1 MAASPRHPVTTAPLP
16 QLLSALEVWGF
27 GLSGLL
33 LWLGPGPAANSALGP
48 AALWV
53 WVPCAIAGT
62 MLNLQVR
69 RLAIAYPTVAGGTP
83 NYVSHLLGR
92 YPFWARFSAIGYF
105 LGWISVPAMNGILL
119 AELVTANLQGL
130 GLSLPTE
137 PLKVLFTAIP
147 FIVAYS
153 GTRAISIL
161 HLFFTLPAIGLLVL
175 LCVQGLAWLA
185 IAPDSPALL
194 EPLTAVPL
202 PVPWAQWYFLGVYAA
217 YGCETASS
225 FIADNRNPK
234 KTTPSLRVAAALLPL
249 VYICGSWLLAC
260 LATDDTTTGT
270 FLSLLAVAR
279 PIWGDGASLV
289 VTFLMVAGCLLSSAT
304 AVANSPR
311 VLYQLARDGH
321 LSPLFAV
328 VSRRGAFGPGLTFTF
343 VLSILCLLWGDVAR
357 VVMVTGT
364 GYLCSMIGTHVGL
377 WVQRDRAEVLWPT
390 WALGFALVEGAVLV
404 VGGLA
409 WSWVDL
415 AVGLLLPIAVMGLD
429 RLLAAVPWRYG
440 SVRWWQR
447 HYQRPARVG
456 RDFAAVQ
463 IAVLLVLLC
472 GATLASWLTQA
483 YLHRAAIEQGAAL
496 GRAGVASNNL
506 LVMLL
511 MVLAFVG
518 VAIACW
524 TSLPQSEALAESRD
538 RSELLFQIAQD
549 AIVILDAQGT
559 IRQLNPAAMALL
571 NLDAIAAIGRSIQ
584 DLLVDLP
591 SAVDRWPRRSE
602 QPLRRLN
609 QAPPDEAEHQDALDD
624 GDRVV
629 DMALSPLDAGDG
641 VEYLVMLRDITERKR
656 AEAALRASELQLRQW
671 ASELE
676 SRVRDRTADLQK
688 AMEAADLANHAKSE
702 FIASMS
708 HELRTPLNGIL
719 GYAQIL
725 QQSDLTPG
733 DRRGVDI
740 IERCGRHLL
749 TLIND
754 ILDLSK
760 IEARKMELYPQ
771 PLHLPALLQ
780 AVVEMCRVRADS
792 KDLPVEYMPDDRLPE
807 GVEAD
812 EKRLR
817 QVLINLL
824 GNAIKFTDRGCVTFW
839 VEHQGEVTLPG
850 PTGDRV
856 GVRLR
861 FEIVDT
867 GIGMDPDRLQQ
878 IFLPFEQVSGGSHKA
893 EGTGLGLTIAQQIV
907 QLMGGQIQVASTL
920 GVGSRFWFELV
931 LPRSDEWIHH
941 QESDRGRPLGYG
953 GPRRRILVVDDR
965 WENRSVVAQLLGSLG
980 FEIDEADNGR
990 TALEQARRD
999 RPDLIITDLA
1009 MPEMDGYELLQQLRQ
1024 DPHLQT
1030 LPVLVSSASVSV
1042 EDRRRSTIAGGDR
1055 FLPKPVRAE
1064 ELYEAIAALL
1074 SLTWHYG
1081 DDGEPEAPAIAPDGP
1096 DGPDAPSDAAPE
1108 RPQADPQLPD
1118 GSLEHLIDLARQ
1130 GLMRDLAAA
1139 ADELGATHP
1148 PLKATCDR
1156 LARLA
1161 RQFQIRQVRD
1171 LLEGQRRDRP
1181 APPASE
1187 LEPRP

>member
-1 MAASPRHPVTTAPLP
+1 MAASPRTAVTTAPLP

-33 LWLGPGPAANSALGP
+33 LWLGPGPAANSDLGP

-53 WVPCAIAGT
+53 WIPCAIAGAV
-62 MLNLQVR
+62 LNLQVR
-69 RLAIAYPTVAGGTP
+69 RLAIAYPTVSGGTP
-83 NYVSHLLGR
+83 NYVSHLLAR

-105 LGWISVPAMNGILL
+105 LGWISVPAMNGIIL
-119 AELVTANLQGL
+119 AEFVTNNLQSL
-130 GLSLPTE
+130 GLALPSM
-137 PLKVLFTAIP
+137 PLKVMFTAIP

-161 HLFFTLPAIGLLVL
+161 HLFFSLPAIGLLAG
-175 LCVQGLAWLA
+175 LCIQGIGWLA
-185 IAPDSPALL
+185 IAPDSPGLL
-194 EPLTAVPL
+194 PSAATVPPLSA
-202 PVPWAQWYFLGVYAA
+202 WAKWYFLGVYAA

-225 FIADNRNPK
+225 FIADNRNPR
-234 KTTPSLRVAAALLPL
+234 KTTPSLLMAAGLLPL
-249 VYICGSWLLAC
+249 VYVGGSWLLAC
-260 LATDDTTTGT
+260 LATDRTLPGT
-270 FLSLLAVAR
+270 FLNLLAVAR
-279 PIWGDGASLV
+279 PLWGDGASV
-289 VTFLMVAGCLLSSAT
+289 FVTFLIVAGCLLSSAT

-343 VLSILCLLWGDVAR
+343 ALSILCLLWGDVER

-377 WVQRDRAEVLWPT
+377 WVQRDRPEVLWPR
-390 WALGFALVEGAVLV
+390 WALGFALIEGMVLV
-404 VGGLA
+404 VGGLS
-409 WSWVDL
+409 WSWVDWL
-415 AVGLLLPIAVMGLD
+415 VGLLLPIAVMAAD

-447 HYQRPARVG
+447 QYQRPARVG

-463 IAVLLVLLC
+463 IAVVLVLLC
-472 GATLASWLTQA
+472 GATIASWLTQS
-483 YLHRAAIEQGAAL
+483 YLQRAVVDRGAAIAQ
-496 GRAGVASNNL
+496 AGFASNNL

-511 MVLAFVG
+511 MILSFVG

-549 AIVILDAQGT
+549 AIVILDSRGL
-559 IRQLNPAAMALL
+559 IRQLNPAAIALL
-571 NLDAIAAIGRSIQ
+571 NLDAHAAIGHPLQ
-584 DLLVDLP
+584 DRLIDLP
-591 SAVDRWPRRSE
+591 PEVDRWPRRSE
-602 QPLRRLN
+602 QPLRLPGDRKN
-609 QAPPDEAEHQDALDD
+609 PSDPGPDAETTGEGM

-629 DMALSPLDAGDG
+629 EVALSPLDAGDG
-641 VEYLVMLRDITERKR
+641 VEYLVLLRDITERKR
-656 AEAALRASELQLRQW
+656 SEAALRQSELQLRQW
-671 ASELE
+671 TSELE
-676 SRVRDRTADLQK
+676 RRVRDRTAELQT

-725 QQSDLTPG
+725 QQSDLDPR
-733 DRRGVDI
+733 DRRGIDI
-740 IERCGRHLL
+740 IERCGNHLL

-760 IEARKMELYPQ
+760 IEARKMELYPR
-771 PLHLPALLQ
+771 PLHLPSLLQ

-807 GVEAD
+807 GIEAD

-839 VEHQGEVTLPG
+839 AEYQGDVTLPES
-850 PTGDRV
+850 TGDRP

-867 GIGMDPDRLQQ
+867 GIGMEPDRLEH
-878 IFLPFEQVSGGSHKA
+878 IFLPFEQVSSGSKKA
-893 EGTGLGLTIAQQIV
+893 EGTGLGLTISQQIV
-907 QLMGGQIQVASTL
+907 QLMGSEIQVESTP
-920 GVGSRFWFELV
+920 GVGSRFWFELT
-931 LPRSDEWIHH
+931 LPRSDEWAVHGAG
-941 QESDRGRPLGYG
+941 DRGRPLGYG

-965 WENRSVVAQLLGSLG
+965 WENRSVLAQLLTPLG
-980 FEIDEADNGR
+980 LEITEADNGR
-990 TALEQARRD
+990 DALKQMERD

-1009 MPEMDGYELLQQLRQ
+1009 MPEMDGYELLKHLRQ
-1024 DPHLQT
+1024 DPHLQA

-1042 EDRRRSTIAGGDR
+1042 DDRRKSTIAGGDR
-1055 FLPKPVRAE
+1055 FLPKPVNAG

-1074 SLTWHYG
+1074 SLEWYYS
-1081 DDGEPEAPAIAPDGP
+1081 EPEC
-1096 DGPDAPSDAAPE
+1096 APE
-1108 RPQADPQLPD
+1108 PDPAAIGAKSLPTEAVEAAETAAAGLPD
-1118 GSLEHLIDLARQ
+1118 DALDHLLDLARQ
-1130 GLMRDLAAA
+1130 GLMRDLAVAA
-1139 ADELGATHP
+1139 EQLAIAHP
-1148 PLKATCDR
+1148 PLQATCDR
-1156 LARLA
+1156 LATLA
-1161 RQFQIRQVRD
+1161 RQFQTRQVRQ
-1171 LLEGQRRDRP
+1171 LLDEQRSLRP
-1181 APPASE
+1181 
-1187 LEPRP
+1187 